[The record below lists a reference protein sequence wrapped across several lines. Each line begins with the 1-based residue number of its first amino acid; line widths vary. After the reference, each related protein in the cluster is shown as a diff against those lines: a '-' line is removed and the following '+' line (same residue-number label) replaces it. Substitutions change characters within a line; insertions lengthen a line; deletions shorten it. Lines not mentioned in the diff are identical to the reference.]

1 MHVEQYTGRDMA
13 SEESLRGHVHVTHGA
28 FRGEPRADLSWLAAQ
43 KRAHAQP
50 MTGEHGRGVPPKWSG
65 WPGWHDMLQLML
77 GRRLM
82 DRHIREF
89 GQTVD

>member
-1 MHVEQYTGRDMA
+1 MA

-43 KRAHAQP
+43 ERAHAQP
-50 MTGEHGRGVPPKWSG
+50 MTGEHGRGVPPSG
-65 WPGWHDMLQLML
+65 LAGLAGMTCCMF

-89 GQTVD
+89 GRTVD